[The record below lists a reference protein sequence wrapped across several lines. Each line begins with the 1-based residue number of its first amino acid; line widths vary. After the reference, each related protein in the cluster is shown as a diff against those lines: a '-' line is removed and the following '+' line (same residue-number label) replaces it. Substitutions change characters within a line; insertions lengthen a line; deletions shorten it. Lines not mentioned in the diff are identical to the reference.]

1 MPISGSTRDLILAYA
16 REGRSQRWI
25 AQETGIA
32 RNTVAK
38 VIAEGPTEGGSKS
51 GSPTVEV
58 AQKVAQSTPQPKSVS
73 RTRDSKEVAQKVA
86 QFEPPSVMVMAADT
100 VNRDLTISELFDL
113 LQVAKESLHT
123 AKVNCDPTSK
133 EGLRDVNN
141 CVRNVKDILTLM
153 GRWCG
158 LDDTIRSNS
167 AKGKPASEL
176 TYEEAIAV
184 LRAGE

>member
-58 AQKVAQSTPQPKSVS
+58 AQKVAQSTSQPKSVS
-73 RTRDSKEVAQKVA
+73 RTRDCKEVAQKVA

-113 LQVAKESLHT
+113 LQVAKESLRT
-123 AKVNCDPTSK
+123 AKASCDPTSK

-153 GRWCG
+153 GKWCG
-158 LDDTIRSNS
+158 LDDTIRSS
-167 AKGKPASEL
+167 PSKGKPASEL

-184 LRAGE
+184 LRSGE

>member
-38 VIAEGPTEGGSKS
+38 VIAEGAEGGSKS

-58 AQKVAQSTPQPKSVS
+58 AQKVAQSTSQPKSVS
-73 RTRDSKEVAQKVA
+73 RTRDYKEVAQKVA
-86 QFEPPSVMVMAADT
+86 QFEPPSVMVIAADT

-153 GRWCG
+153 GKWCG